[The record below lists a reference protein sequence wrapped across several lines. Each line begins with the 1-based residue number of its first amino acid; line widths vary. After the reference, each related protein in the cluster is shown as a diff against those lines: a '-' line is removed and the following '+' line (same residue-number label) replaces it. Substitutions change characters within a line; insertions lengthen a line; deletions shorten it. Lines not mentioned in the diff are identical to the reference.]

1 MRSSVVLVLALLLL
15 SVQVMPQDRYVVRGK
30 DAIPIPK
37 GKSSL
42 DVAFERGWVKDRNSV
57 VLGGNDCPT
66 GAIAGNT
73 GGGIGFAFT
82 DGDVELLHMVA
93 PVTGVI
99 ESVYFRTGDGVAGDS
114 GAVVRI
120 FESAFSPS
128 NPEPAGT
135 GWYGYYPWP
144 SDPNNPE
151 APNDPWNDTPGIL
164 PWVPGDANG
173 FDPNGAELWGFG
185 GYVTTWHT
193 NTANGIAMNDLGV
206 EPNVTAGDYFNVCI
220 RVPSVPDPGDPTQN
234 VMDGSVDGADPA
246 DFLKYYYRGRLMTDI
261 DVGWWGRVEYNMS
274 IWAVIRASGN
284 LPPIITSL
292 TDLNHTTSTGSQT
305 VCVSAFDCNPS
316 NPSDTGVVAATLNY
330 SVDGG
335 AFNSVAMT
343 GSGPWCADI
352 PGMGAP
358 ASIAYYVVVEDNLGD
373 LTESNHNMYRVV
385 NYTQNGYVTSFPAF
399 SWIDIS
405 GTGTPIPPA
414 GFFAADGMTQN
425 TDDGTAGPLDL
436 GSPYFLFGAAYQYA
450 WVGANGAIALTA
462 TAAETPHVNSGG
474 FFSGWVIPE
483 NDPAF
488 PQTMIMGFWND
499 LWLDDGMGTGGSGN
513 VYYQNMG
520 NGMFVIQWELVGNFN
535 DPLDRTTF
543 EIILDQSDPINHAVY
558 FQYEDVG
565 TTGLD
570 LSAST
575 GLQGHNTIDQWLL
588 VANGG
593 YPTEGVP
600 ANSKAIYMLNQ
611 GRVDVGP
618 IGGETPEVFALKA
631 NYPNP
636 FNPAT
641 NIEYSI
647 PTSSFVTLT
656 VYDALGREVATLV
669 KGEQEAGN
677 YLARFDASNL
687 ANGTYFYRLSAGGFL
702 DVRKM
707 ILLK

>member
-1 MRSSVVLVLALLLL
+1 
-15 SVQVMPQDRYVVRGK
+15 
-30 DAIPIPK
+30 
-37 GKSSL
+37 
-42 DVAFERGWVKDRNSV
+42 
-57 VLGGNDCPT
+57 
-66 GAIAGNT
+66 
-73 GGGIGFAFT
+73 
-82 DGDVELLHMVA
+82 
-93 PVTGVI
+93 
-99 ESVYFRTGDGVAGDS
+99 
-114 GAVVRI
+114 
-120 FESAFSPS
+120 
-128 NPEPAGT
+128 
-135 GWYGYYPWP
+135 
-144 SDPNNPE
+144 
-151 APNDPWNDTPGIL
+151 
-164 PWVPGDANG
+164 
-173 FDPNGAELWGFG
+173 
-185 GYVTTWHT
+185 
-193 NTANGIAMNDLGV
+193 
-206 EPNVTAGDYFNVCI
+206 
-220 RVPSVPDPGDPTQN
+220 
-234 VMDGSVDGADPA
+234 
-246 DFLKYYYRGRLMTDI
+246 
-261 DVGWWGRVEYNMS
+261 
-274 IWAVIRASGN
+274 
-284 LPPIITSL
+284 
-292 TDLNHTTSTGSQT
+292 
-305 VCVSAFDCNPS
+305 
-316 NPSDTGVVAATLNY
+316 
-330 SVDGG
+330 
-335 AFNSVAMT
+335 
-343 GSGPWCADI
+343 
-352 PGMGAP
+352 
-358 ASIAYYVVVEDNLGD
+358 
-373 LTESNHNMYRVV
+373 
-385 NYTQNGYVTSFPAF
+385 
-399 SWIDIS
+399 
-405 GTGTPIPPA
+405 
-414 GFFAADGMTQN
+414 MTQN

-436 GSPYFLFGAAYQYA
+436 GSPYFLFGGAYQYA

-462 TAAETPHVNSGG
+462 TAAETTHVNSGG

-483 NDPAF
+483 DDATF
-488 PQTMIMGFWND
+488 PQNMIMGFWND

-543 EIILDQSDPINHAVY
+543 EIILDQSDPMNHAVY

-600 ANSKAIYMLNQ
+600 ADSKAIFMLNQ

-687 ANGTYFYRLSAGGFL
+687 ANGTYFYRLNAGGFL

-707 ILLK
+707 MLLK